1 MEAEEL
7 AVMLKLEMVSVAA
20 GSVVAIPLIVAKDAN
35 IVVTAPLAIVIDVG
49 FIFREEIGRQRSI

>member
-20 GSVVAIPLIVAKDAN
+20 GSVVAIPLIVAKDAG
-35 IVVTAPLAIVIDVG
+35 IVVTAPLAIVTDVG
-49 FIFREEIGRQRSI
+49 FVFREEIGRQRSI